1 MPFARPWALP
11 QRLRAWLAGAASR
24 WLPPLLLSLLAVLT
38 VGTRY
43 WQPESLFWDENY
55 HVASAQKQLDGVMYM
70 ENHPPLGK
78 MLIALGEA
86 AVGANTER
94 ETTALLH
101 TDHVGQAQLPP
112 GYSFAGVRLA
122 SVLGLILATPLL
134 YLVLLHL
141 TSSRAVASCFA
152 LFLPLDNAWVTHGRA
167 AMLEGI
173 QLPFILLTLWLFARC
188 LRTRSSIRLHHYL
201 LLGALIGLAMSV
213 KLNAAPLLLLPP
225 ALLAVEFW
233 RMRDRLRFPPAI
245 LRTLS
250 AGSLTMA
257 GLGVIFLGV
266 FWLQIANSPR
276 VIEGRTYK
284 ASPEYL
290 AALNRGDARS
300 PATFVIGLRDHLR
313 YIAEYSEGVPR
324 YDACKPG
331 ENGSPA
337 LHWTLG
343 GKTINYRWSKVDIDG
358 QTKVD
363 YTYLVANPV
372 VWLSVLAGMLLSFSL
387 LTAWLV
393 FGLKPADTRLLGWIA
408 LMSAL
413 YLGYMLAMLQ
423 VERVMYL
430 YHYLLPLCFGIV
442 NLALVFSY
450 VFRDS
455 LARGS
460 WHSRLNLFGV
470 AGLVLAGFLHFAPF
484 TYGWPLDETA
494 VEQRAW
500 LELWKL
506 EPVR

>member
-1 MPFARPWALP
+1 MRSMRLETLP
-11 QRLRAWLAGAASR
+11 PRLRSFLSGTVSNG
-24 WLPPLLLSLLAVLT
+24 LPPLLLGLVALLT

-86 AVGANTER
+86 TVGANAAR
-94 ETTALLH
+94 DTTALLH

-112 GYSFAGVRLA
+112 GYSFVGVRLA
-122 SVLGLILATPLL
+122 SVFGLILATPLL
-134 YLVLLHL
+134 YFVLLQA
-141 TSSRAVASCFA
+141 TASRAIALCFA

-173 QLPFILLTLWLFARC
+173 QLPFILLALWLFARC
-188 LRTRSSIRLHHYL
+188 VRATCRVQLHHYL
-201 LLGALIGLAMSV
+201 LLGALIGLALSV

-225 ALLAVEFW
+225 VMLGIELWRERRALKPTQAAV
-233 RMRDRLRFPPAI
+233 RSLTAGG
-245 LRTLS
+245 LTVAGLS
-250 AGSLTMA
+250 A
-257 GLGVIFLGV
+257 VFFGV
-266 FWLQIANSPR
+266 FWLQIAQAPR
-276 VIEGRTYK
+276 VIEGRSYK

-290 AALNRGDARS
+290 SALSSGESAS
-300 PATFVIGLRDHLR
+300 PRTFAVGVRDHLR

-337 LHWTLG
+337 LHWPLG
-343 GKTINYRWSKVDIDG
+343 GKTINYRWAKVDIDG

-363 YTYLVANPV
+363 YTYLVVNPV
-372 VWLSVLAGMLLSFSL
+372 VWLSVLAGIVLSFSL
-387 LTAWLV
+387 LIAWLV
-393 FGLKPADTRLLGWIA
+393 FGLPPKDTRLLGWIV
-408 LMSAL
+408 LMSTL

-430 YHYLLPLCFGIV
+430 YHYLLPLIFGIV
-442 NLALVFSY
+442 NLALVFAY
-450 VFRDS
+450 VFHDS
-455 LARGS
+455 LERRP
-460 WHSRLNLFGV
+460 WHPRLNLLGI
-470 AGLVLAGFLHFAPF
+470 AGLVVAGFLHFAPF
-484 TYGWPLDETA
+484 TYGWPLDEA
-494 VEQRAW
+494 EVEQRAW
-500 LELWKL
+500 LSVWKL